1 MNTLKTTTVAMVMAA
16 AMSGVIGI
24 DGAARADHHK
34 AAESEA
40 HVDQKAVLVTGASS
54 GIGLRITEVLAER
67 GIHVYAGARK
77 QADLER
83 LDAMENVTSVRLDV
97 TDQSEI
103 DSAVAEITAAGRGLH
118 GLVNNAGV
126 AIVAPLIEVEESEL
140 DFIFDVNIYGP
151 YRVTKAFA
159 PLIIQSKGRITTI
172 SSISGILSGTLF
184 GPYSMSKHAIEAYG
198 DSLAREMAKFDVKV
212 SLIEPGNYKSKIG
225 ETLKKRMDA
234 RGVDLEN
241 SRYREEMERMIARL
255 GEADNEKDPDEVAE
269 AVYHALFDEHPKVR
283 YMVVPN
289 ERQAEITIAKAIREM
304 VQLNEGQEYTFNR
317 EELIQMLDEAL
328 AENRN

>member
-1 MNTLKTTTVAMVMAA
+1 MRTLRKSAVSMGVVATVAGVMIFD
-16 AMSGVIGI
+16 ST
-24 DGAARADHHK
+24 ARADHHE
-34 AAESEA
+34 AAEA
-40 HVDQKAVLVTGASS
+40 QPQADRKAVLVTGASS

-77 QADLER
+77 KADLER
-83 LDAMENVTSVRLDV
+83 LEAMDNVTSVRLDV

-103 DSAVAEITAAGRGLH
+103 DAAVAKITAAGRGLH

-126 AIVAPLIEVEESEL
+126 AIVAPLIEVDESEL

-159 PLIIQSKGRITTI
+159 PLIIESKGRITTI

-184 GPYSMSKHAIEAYG
+184 GPYSMSKHAMEAYG
-198 DSLAREMAKFDVKV
+198 DSLAREMARFDVKV

-234 RGVDLEN
+234 QGVDLEN
-241 SRYREEMERMIARL
+241 THYREEMERMLARMD
-255 GEADNEKDPDEVAE
+255 EANDEKDPKEVAD
-269 AVYHALFDEHPKVR
+269 AVFHALFDENPKMR

-304 VQLNEGQEYTFNR
+304 VELNEGQEYTFSR
-317 EELIQMLDEAL
+317 DELIEMLDEAL
-328 AENRN
+328 AEK

>member
-1 MNTLKTTTVAMVMAA
+1 MKALQKATVAMVMAA
-16 AMSGVIGI
+16 TMSGVIGI

-34 AAESEA
+34 AAESKA
-40 HVDQKAVLVTGASS
+40 HADQKAVLVTGASS

-103 DSAVAEITAAGRGLH
+103 DAAVAKITAAGRGLD

-126 AIVAPLIEVEESEL
+126 AIVAPLIEVDESEL

-159 PLIIQSKGRITTI
+159 PLIIESKGRITTI

-184 GPYSMSKHAIEAYG
+184 GPYSMSKHAMEAYG
-198 DSLAREMAKFDVKV
+198 DSLAREMARFDVKV

-234 RGVDLEN
+234 QGVDLEN
-241 SRYREEMERMIARL
+241 THYRDEMERMLARMD
-255 GEADNEKDPDEVAE
+255 EANDEKDPKEVAD
-269 AVYHALFDEHPKVR
+269 AVYHALFDDNPKMR

-304 VQLNEGQEYTFNR
+304 VELNEGQEYTFSR
-317 EELIQMLDEAL
+317 EELIEMLDKAL
-328 AENRN
+328 AEE